1 VRRDHI
7 DAPDYGQPFTFHAR
21 VIVPQCSQ
29 CIVPWTMAR
38 DDQACV
44 DEGTEDREFG
54 PLREI
59 NAEQF
64 LPLRLTYSSVGV
76 NKRTG
81 SVVDL
86 RRPHNQGA
94 PEAA

>member
-1 VRRDHI
+1 VHC
-7 DAPDYGQPFTFHAR
+7 GQAFSLDAR
-21 VIVPQCSQ
+21 VIVPQYIAPRS
-29 CIVPWTMAR
+29 MAR
-38 DDQACV
+38 DYQACI

-64 LPLRLTYSSVGV
+64 LSLRLTYSSVGV

-86 RRPHNQGA
+86 WRPYNQGA
-94 PEAA
+94 PAAA